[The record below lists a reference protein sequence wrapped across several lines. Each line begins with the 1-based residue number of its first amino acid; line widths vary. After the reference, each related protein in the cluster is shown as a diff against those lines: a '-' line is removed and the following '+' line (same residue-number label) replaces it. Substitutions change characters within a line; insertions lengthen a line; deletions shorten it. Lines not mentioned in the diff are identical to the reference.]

1 MHVLSLPMPI
11 YVDDC
16 ALIGED
22 TAEVDAEMEAFHLRT
37 WMQSQHQ
44 ADPIMGVRSWDNF
57 FDGIKVLSWVPAEPR
72 RRCPIILN
80 HVRAQPS
87 VDGSGRAS
95 TVPVAASACAAR
107 QGRARAAPPAAPP

>member
-72 RRCPIILN
+72 RRCPIDVVGRIIEAMPQYTIYMYQMLIKGGGKSLN
-80 HVRAQPS
+80 MKTRDQLSLS
-87 VDGSGRAS
+87 V
-95 TVPVAASACAAR
+95 
-107 QGRARAAPPAAPP
+107 